1 MFVILVSELTDNLGQ
16 AYNIGR
22 LNYICQAQ
30 TPLGRLTTKERLKL
44 PMQGKKQQSRARAA
58 TYEKGHA
65 RIEAILDAAAEVL
78 INQGYKKLTLRQ
90 IAMQAGIKVGNL
102 TYYYRT
108 KEALLKDL
116 LEKILFTYLDEM
128 DRIVETSGDSPEDRF
143 VAIIEY
149 LIEDL
154 NSQRT
159 TRFFPELWALANHD
173 SYTSE
178 LMDDM
183 YAAERQ
189 ALQKL
194 IEAIKP
200 RLDKQQA
207 SQLALFV
214 SCSIEGMTMFVG
226 AGKNQEDQLQ
236 AMKRLAC
243 ESFLQLI
250 EQAGAKHLRTTA
262 T

>member
-1 MFVILVSELTDNLGQ
+1 MP
-16 AYNIGR
+16 R
-22 LNYICQAQ
+22 
-30 TPLGRLTTKERLKL
+30 
-44 PMQGKKQQSRARAA
+44 QGNKQQRRARVA
-58 TYEKGHA
+58 TYEKGQA
-65 RIEAILDAAAEVL
+65 RIEEILDAAADVL

-116 LEKILFTYLDEM
+116 LEKILFVYLDEM
-128 DRIVETSGDSPEDRF
+128 DRIVEASGDSPENRF

-154 NSQRT
+154 HTQRT

-173 SYTSE
+173 TYTAE
-178 LMDDM
+178 LMDNM
-183 YAAERQ
+183 YAAERR
-189 ALQKL
+189 ALRKL

-200 RLDKQQA
+200 QLDERQTR
-207 SQLALFV
+207 QLALFI

-226 AGKNQEDQLQ
+226 AGKNQENNLQ
-236 AMKRLAC
+236 AMKKLAC
-243 ESFLQLI
+243 KSFLQLI
-250 EQAGAKHLRTTA
+250 EQASP
-262 T
+262 

>member
-1 MFVILVSELTDNLGQ
+1 
-16 AYNIGR
+16 
-22 LNYICQAQ
+22 
-30 TPLGRLTTKERLKL
+30 L
-44 PMQGKKQQSRARAA
+44 PRQGNKQQRRARVA
-58 TYEKGHA
+58 TYEKGQA
-65 RIEAILDAAAEVL
+65 RIEEILDAAADVL

-116 LEKILFTYLDEM
+116 LEKILFVYLDEM
-128 DRIVETSGDSPEDRF
+128 DRIVEASGDSPENRF

-154 NSQRT
+154 HTQRT

-173 SYTSE
+173 TYTAE
-178 LMDDM
+178 LMDNM
-183 YAAERQ
+183 YAAERR
-189 ALQKL
+189 ALRKL

-200 RLDKQQA
+200 QLDERQTR
-207 SQLALFV
+207 QLALFI

-226 AGKNQEDQLQ
+226 AGKNQENNLQ
-236 AMKRLAC
+236 AMKKLAC
-243 ESFLQLI
+243 KSFLQLI
-250 EQAGAKHLRTTA
+250 EQASP
-262 T
+262 